1 LITLLKRRMARVR
14 GATRGEI
21 LRAAQKDAT
30 YLEAVEGK
38 VSSLVVNLLGPTLW
52 ARWQKWLGPA
62 TSCLYYSLTTLRCC
76 QTLGEE
82 YTEVVQVNRKQLTL
96 PSSLS
101 RLALVIV
108 HSLGPAILASALRRL
123 EKKLEDPDLEISPAA
138 RRTLLKVLP
147 FLQSVASGLQ
157 KLHTCLF
164 YLQGSYYHLAKRL
177 LGIEYV
183 KRVEEDED
191 ESGGAEKNT
200 GPVFRLLGGV
210 AALHLILSALQT
222 LRKPPSSSSSSTSVP
237 LSSSADERRTLG
249 HRCPLCLDALGT
261 CGVTTATPCGHL
273 ACWTCLLEGLKAT
286 GECVVCRRPV
296 EPHTVIPCR
305 NYSCVT

>member
-1 LITLLKRRMARVR
+1 MARVR
-14 GATRGEI
+14 EATRGEI

-30 YLEAVEGK
+30 YLEQVESK
-38 VSSLVVNLLGPTLW
+38 VSSLVVSLWGPTLW
-52 ARWQKWLGPA
+52 AQWQRWLGPA

-82 YTEVVQVNRKQLTL
+82 YTEVVQVSRKHLTL

-101 RLALVIV
+101 RLALVVV
-108 HSLGPAILASALRRL
+108 HSLGPEILTFALRRL
-123 EKKLEDPDLEISPAA
+123 EKKLADPKLEISPAA
-138 RRTLLKVLP
+138 RQTLLKILP
-147 FLQSVASGLQ
+147 LLQALASGLQ

-164 YLQGSYYHLAKRL
+164 YLQGSYYHLTKRL

-183 KRVEEDED
+183 KRVDED
-191 ESGGAEKNT
+191 ETGAERNT

-210 AALHLILSALQT
+210 AALHLILSTLQT
-222 LRKPPSSSSSSTSVP
+222 LRKPPLPSPTTSLP
-237 LSSSADERRTLG
+237 LSSVNESRTFG

-261 CGVTTATPCGHL
+261 RGVTTATPCGHL

-305 NYSCVT
+305 NFS

>member
-1 LITLLKRRMARVR
+1 MARIR

-30 YLEAVEGK
+30 YLEEIESK
-38 VSSLVVNLLGPTLW
+38 VSSLVVSLCGPSFW
-52 ARWQKWLGPA
+52 AQWQKWLGPA

-82 YTEVVQVNRKQLTL
+82 YTEVVQVSRKHLTL

-108 HSLGPAILASALRRL
+108 HSLGPEILAYALRRL
-123 EKKLEDPDLEISPAA
+123 EKRLGDPKLEIAPTA
-138 RRTLLKVLP
+138 RQTLLKILP
-147 FLQSVASGLQ
+147 LLQTLASGLQ

-164 YLQGSYYHLAKRL
+164 YLQGPYYHLAKRL

-183 KRVEEDED
+183 KRVDEDED
-191 ESGGAEKNT
+191 ETEAEKST

-210 AALHLILSALQT
+210 AALHLILSTLQT
-222 LRKPPSSSSSSTSVP
+222 LRKPPSSSSSLTTS
-237 LSSSADERRTLG
+237 LSPSSVNESRTLG

-261 CGVTTATPCGHL
+261 RGVATATPCGHL
-273 ACWTCLLEGLKAT
+273 ACWTCLLEGLKAN

-296 EPHTVIPCR
+296 EPRTVIPCR
-305 NYSCVT
+305 NFSCMT